1 MDTDQVE
8 QALRQRAG
16 HHDATLVVEE
26 LPGGGWRAA
35 FTRPDEDDF
44 VVLSA
49 EAGTRDEAVRKLYES
64 DELEDLRGG

>member
-16 HHDATLVVEE
+16 HHDAALTVEQ
-26 LPGGGWRAA
+26 LAGGGWQAA
-35 FTRPDEDDF
+35 FRRPEEENF

-49 EAGTRDEAVRKLYES
+49 EAATREEALQKLYES

>member
-8 QALRQRAG
+8 QALHQRAG
-16 HHDATLVVEE
+16 HHDATLVVEQ
-26 LPGGGWRAA
+26 LAGGNWQAA
-35 FTRPDEDDF
+35 FKRPHEGDF

-49 EAGTRDEAVRKLYES
+49 AAGTREAALQQLYES

>member
-16 HHDATLVVEE
+16 HHDATLAVEQ
-26 LPGGGWRAA
+26 LPGGAWRAA
-35 FTRPDEDDF
+35 FQRPDEDDF

-49 EAGTRDEAVRKLYES
+49 EAATREEALQQLYES